1 MRDFSSRTIA
11 LTGTLIALSLV
22 FSYVEAMIPVFVAIP
37 GFKVGLANIAIVFA
51 LYNLG
56 FKKALEISV
65 IRVVLSTLL
74 FSNALSF
81 IYSLSAAVVSLLV
94 MGLMKKSGV
103 FSSLGVSV
111 LGAVT
116 HNLVQLVVAVLVFH
130 TKELFYLVPF
140 YIISGTI
147 AGIIIGMISSL
158 IIERT
163 KGLGYEGF

>member
-1 MRDFSSRTIA
+1 MKDFSSRSIA
-11 LTGTLIALSLV
+11 LTGTLISLALV
-22 FSYVEAMIPVFVAIP
+22 FSYVEALIPVFVAIP

-81 IYSLSAAVVSLLV
+81 IYSLSAAVVSLIV
-94 MGLMKKSGV
+94 MGLMKKSGL

-116 HNLVQLVVAVLVFH
+116 HNLVQLLVAILFFN
-130 TKELFYLVPF
+130 TKELIYLVPF
-140 YIISGTI
+140 YVFSGTV
-147 AGIIIGMISSL
+147 AGVIIGLISAL

-163 KGLGYEGF
+163 KGMGYEGI